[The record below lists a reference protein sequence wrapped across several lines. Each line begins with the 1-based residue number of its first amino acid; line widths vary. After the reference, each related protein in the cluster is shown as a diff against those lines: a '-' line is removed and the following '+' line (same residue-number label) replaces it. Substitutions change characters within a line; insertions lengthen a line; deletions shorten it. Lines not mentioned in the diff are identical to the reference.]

1 MTKTTKTN
9 LNRRAFLQ
17 ATALA
22 GGGFMLGLFT
32 KASATEN
39 AARFVQG
46 PPRMAPLVPMDFIS
60 IASDGTVTMMARN
73 PETGTNIKNMLPM
86 LIAEELDVD
95 WKDVKVGPTELGDK
109 YGTQF
114 AGGSLATPMN
124 WIPMRQ
130 VGAAA
135 REMLIAAAAQNWNVA
150 ASECTTASG
159 RVFHKA
165 SNRSFGYGELAAKAA
180 TMPVP
185 NLATIKLKDPKD
197 FKLIGTNTKGVQ
209 TKDIVTGKPIFSID
223 VKVPG
228 MLYAVFQKCPVY
240 GGKVVSAN
248 LDAIKAMKGVK
259 HAFVVEGEPLP
270 TNYPTY
276 LFDVPGFEAGI
287 AIVADSWWAAQSARE
302 KLEVKWD
309 EGKWATQN
317 STDMAKQADEIAK
330 QPAQRTLRKDGDPE
344 AIFKSS
350 DVKVAEGV
358 YTYPFIAHAP
368 LEPQNCTAHFKD
380 GKLEIWTSS
389 QMPGNGRGMA
399 SRLLKIPEKDIT
411 IHMVRGGGG
420 FGRRLNNDYLV
431 EAAYISRQINAPVKL
446 LWTREDDM
454 QHDFYRPG
462 GTEYLKGAVDKD
474 GKLIAWQDHFVG
486 YGAGEQFTF
495 AGDVN
500 GIEFPA
506 RFIPNFA
513 MQSSVRPL
521 GLKTGALRAP
531 RSNAY
536 AWVFQSFLDELAHAA
551 GRDPVQF
558 RLDLLAAPQLPA
570 PAAGRGPGPQLLDA
584 ARMTAVVKL
593 VAEKSGWGKRQL
605 PKGTAMGVAFHFSHS
620 GYFAQVA
627 EVTVNANKKVKVN
640 KVWSAGDIGSHIINP
655 SMAENLTQGAV
666 VDGLSELIQ
675 EITLKNGRVVQ
686 SNYHQ
691 HPMLKLSQTPPIEV
705 HWVKSNN
712 APTGLGEPALPPIL
726 PAVCNA
732 IFTATGERIRTL
744 PITRHG
750 FSLA

>member
-1 MTKTTKTN
+1 MAKTN
-9 LNRRAFLQ
+9 INRRSFLKV
-17 ATALA
+17 TALA
-22 GGGFMLGLFT
+22 GGGFMLGLYS
-32 KASATEN
+32 KASATAED

-46 PPRMAPLVPMDFIS
+46 PPRQAPLVPMDFIS

-135 REMLIAAAAQNWNVA
+135 RQMLITAAAQTWGVA
-150 ASECTTASG
+150 EAECSTASG
-159 RVFHKA
+159 RVHHKA
-165 SNRSFGYGELAAKAA
+165 SNRSLSYGELASKAA
-180 TMPVP
+180 TVPVP

-209 TKDIVTGKPIFSID
+209 TKDIVTGKPVFSID
-223 VKVPG
+223 VQVPG

-270 TNYPTY
+270 DNYPTY
-276 LFDVPGFEAGI
+276 LFGLPAGFETGI

-309 EGKWATQN
+309 EGKWAAQN
-317 STDMAKQADEIAK
+317 STELRAQADEIAK
-330 QPAQRTLRKDGDPE
+330 KPPQRTLRKDGDPE
-344 AIFKSS
+344 AIYKRD
-350 DVKVAEGV
+350 DVKIAEGA
-358 YTYPFIAHAP
+358 YTYPFISHAP

-399 SRLLKIPEKDIT
+399 SRLLNIPEKDIT

-431 EAAYISRQINAPVKL
+431 EAAYISKQINAPVKL

-500 GIEFPA
+500 GVEFPA

-570 PAAGRGPGPQLLDA
+570 PAGRGGGPGPQGLDA

-686 SNYHQ
+686 SNFHQ

-705 HWVKSNN
+705 HWVTSNN

-744 PITRHG
+744 PMTKQG
-750 FSLA
+750 FSFA